1 MLNPVVTRLARWT
14 LPLCCAM
21 LLAACAVGEKRPNP
35 QPLPPNVDLIG
46 VRPAWNTRLS
56 AIGFPLQVQVVNNR
70 VVVATNDGTVVTLD
84 AASGREVARASAGAP
99 LAAGVGSDGLVAAVV
114 TQKNQ
119 LVVLEGGQVL
129 WKHTLPTESYTA
141 PLVAGA
147 RVFVLGADRSLSAF
161 DERTGAPLWH
171 TAAKTGDML
180 VLQESG
186 VLIPVGNVL
195 VAGMS
200 GRMIGVNP
208 NTGSVLWE
216 APVGTPRGA
225 NDVERLAELVAGV
238 ARQGQTV
245 CARSF
250 QTAVGCVDTAT
261 GRVLWTHKA
270 NGTTGVAGDGQHVFG
285 GEWDDRVLAWNA
297 TTGEEVWSSD
307 LLKWRN
313 LTGPLVLGRSVVF
326 GDSGGLVHLLSR
338 ADGRPLDRL
347 TTDGSGIAATPVL
360 AGNTLVVVTRAG
372 GVYGFVPG

>member
-1 MLNPVVTRLARWT
+1 MLSSVMTRWARWA
-14 LPLCCAM
+14 LPLCCAT

-56 AIGFPLQVQVVNNR
+56 AISFPLQVQVVGNH

-84 AASGREVARASAGAP
+84 AATGREVARGSAGAP
-99 LAAGVGSDGLVAAVV
+99 LAAGVGSDGVVSAVV

-119 LVVLEGGQVL
+119 LVVLQDGKVL
-129 WKHTLPTESYTA
+129 WKHTLPSESYTA

-161 DERTGAPLWH
+161 DERTGAELWH

-180 VLQESG
+180 VLQENG

-195 VAGMS
+195 VAGIS

-208 NTGSVLWE
+208 NNGSTLWD
-216 APVGTPRGA
+216 APVGIPRGA
-225 NDVERLAELVAGV
+225 NDVERLAELVGGV
-238 ARQGQTV
+238 ARHGQTV

-261 GRVLWTHKA
+261 GKVIWTHKA

-285 GEWDDRVLAWNA
+285 GEWDDRVVAWNA
-297 TTGEEVWSSD
+297 ATGEEAWSSD

-338 ADGRPLDRL
+338 EDGRPLDRL
-347 TTDGSGIAATPVL
+347 TTDGSGIAATPVQ
-360 AGNTLVVVTRAG
+360 AGNTLVVVTHSG
-372 GVYGFVPG
+372 GVYGFVPS